1 MALINRISRLF
12 KADFHAVLD
21 RIEEPEQLLR
31 QAIRDMDE
39 HLADS
44 ERQGRVRTHEQQ
56 ALAKR
61 RDELKAKLD
70 ETDSELDLC
79 FDSGKEELVRGL
91 VRKKLELQRLLQGVE
106 ANRSSNDEY
115 LEGLRKEIDENRN
128 VLESLRQ
135 KAEVFAQH
143 SHSRNGRDTDGW
155 RPSELAISE
164 AEVEVA
170 LLREQSI
177 RRVS

>member
-21 RIEEPEQLLR
+21 RMEEPEQLLR

-39 HLADS
+39 QLAES
-44 ERQGRVRTHEQQ
+44 EQLCRVRTHEQQ

-61 RDELKAKLD
+61 RIELKTKLD
-70 ETDSELDLC
+70 DIDAELDLC
-79 FDSGKEELVRGL
+79 FESGKEDLVRGQ
-91 VRKKLELQRLLQGVE
+91 VRKKLEVQRLLQRVE
-106 ANRSSNDEY
+106 ASESANREDLDE
-115 LEGLRKEIDENRN
+115 LRKQVDENRN

-143 SHSRNGRDTDGW
+143 ASSRKGYDADGW
-155 RPSELAISE
+155 SPSELSVSE

-170 LLREQSI
+170 LLREKSV

>member
-31 QAIRDMDE
+31 QAVRDMDDQIAE
-39 HLADS
+39 S
-44 ERQGRVRTHEQQ
+44 EQQHRVRTHEQQ

-61 RDELKAKLD
+61 RTELKTKLD
-70 ETDSELDLC
+70 QIDSELDLC
-79 FDSGKEELVRGL
+79 FESGKEELVRGL
-91 VRKKLELQRLLQGVE
+91 VRKKLEVQRVLQRVE
-106 ANRSSNDEY
+106 AGESANE
-115 LEGLRKEIDENRN
+115 EGLADLRRQIDENRN

-135 KAEVFAQH
+135 KAEVFSQR
-143 SHSRNGRDTDGW
+143 SPSRDANVW
-155 RPSELAISE
+155 RPSEPSVSE

-170 LLREQSI
+170 LLRETSI